1 MWPHSELWR
10 RWERERERGR
20 RKGKKSERSKTN
32 PPPPSSSHP
41 TRASQK
47 HSMVGPETHDW
58 HHRYWRWQ
66 QPTRGGLPCA
76 TAAPP
81 PPPPPPCRK
90 GASQP
95 CESDSVRRQL
105 LDMFPRAKSG
115 SLPAFE
121 LVFFLVLLSGC
132 PQLTCQARTKGRWNK
147 GGKWRI
153 FGIWPEMCWTSSFF
167 FFSQTSSKQSCDMS
181 VGSVIFLTTLDLFSR
196 CEDDEVVAQSM
207 KNFATNITICTQ
219 LFCALFQKILTKDKR
234 QTLSFAIHAM
244 GGRGVGI
251 PQHPNVCWVDWMRSR
266 LLRHS
271 ADVCLLGC
279 ATNVSVMFV
288 LKTQITSLEEWVLII
303 HLSPSVGAVFSPL
316 L

>member
-1 MWPHSELWR
+1 
-10 RWERERERGR
+10 
-20 RKGKKSERSKTN
+20 
-32 PPPPSSSHP
+32 
-41 TRASQK
+41 
-47 HSMVGPETHDW
+47 MVGPETHDW
-58 HHRYWRWQ
+58 HQRYWRWQ

-153 FGIWPEMCWTSSFF
+153 FGIWPEMCWTLSFV
-167 FFSQTSSKQSCDMS
+167 FFS
-181 VGSVIFLTTLDLFSR
+181 
-196 CEDDEVVAQSM
+196 
-207 KNFATNITICTQ
+207 
-219 LFCALFQKILTKDKR
+219 
-234 QTLSFAIHAM
+234 
-244 GGRGVGI
+244 
-251 PQHPNVCWVDWMRSR
+251 PNVIKTKLWHVGG
-266 LLRHS
+266 
-271 ADVCLLGC
+271 VCHFFDDAGL
-279 ATNVSVMFV
+279 V
-288 LKTQITSLEEWVLII
+288 LKMWGWWTRGSINEEFC
-303 HLSPSVGAVFSPL
+303 H
-316 L
+316 